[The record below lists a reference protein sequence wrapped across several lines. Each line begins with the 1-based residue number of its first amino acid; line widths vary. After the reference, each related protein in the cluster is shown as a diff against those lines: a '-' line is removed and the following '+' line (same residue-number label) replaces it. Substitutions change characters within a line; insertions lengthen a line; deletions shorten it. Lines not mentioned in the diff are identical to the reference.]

1 MVFNAFCLIDVIYSR
16 DMTSTVRL
24 YFMHHSLQYVIF
36 TSCNV
41 VVLRRYYI
49 RLHCNVGW
57 RVKDGEVHRSRQ
69 QWLVAKWLGL
79 CVHS

>member
-1 MVFNAFCLIDVIYSR
+1 MLSLLHVMLLSYVVI
-16 DMTSTVRL
+16 
-24 YFMHHSLQYVIF
+24 
-36 TSCNV
+36 
-41 VVLRRYYI
+41 I

-79 CVHS
+79 GVTVRVRTRARE